1 MNTAPETSRSEST
14 NGKRAT
20 VLVVDDSPI
29 NLHLAVSI
37 LKNDY
42 RVKVAN
48 NGAAALAL
56 ATSSPP
62 DLILLDVVMPEMD
75 GFEVC
80 RRLKAHPATS
90 LIPVVF
96 LTSRT
101 EVEDEK
107 MGFLVGATDFIHKPF
122 SPLLVALRVKTQLEI
137 KFLQDLLRNQ
147 SEEERNEKAQLMRIF
162 CRHVSD
168 EVAEE
173 MWRDRG
179 QFLSGNRP
187 RPQLLTATVLF
198 ADIRGFTAISER
210 LGPEVLFDWL
220 NEYMEAMSKIVSTH
234 RGMVNKYIGDSLM
247 AVFGT
252 PIPRTTEEEIA
263 LDATRAT
270 DCALAMCEAAKTL
283 SADFLKR
290 GLPAI
295 EIRAGIFTGPLTA
308 GTLGSS
314 QRLEYTVIGDTVNMA
329 SRLEQ
334 IKELESLGE
343 ADTPCRILI
352 GESTLRIL
360 PAYYQTR
367 ALPPVLLKGK
377 SEPVPIYLLEG
388 RAEES

>member
-1 MNTAPETSRSEST
+1 MTT
-14 NGKRAT
+14 KRAT

-29 NLHLAVSI
+29 NLHLAVNI

-48 NGAAALAL
+48 NGAAALEL
-56 ATSSPP
+56 ATASPP
-62 DLILLDVVMPEMD
+62 DLILLDVMMPEMD

-80 RRLKAHPATS
+80 RRLKANPATS

-101 EVEDEK
+101 EEEDEK

-147 SEEERNEKAQLMRIF
+147 SEEERNQKAQLMRIF

-173 MWRDRG
+173 MWRERA

-187 RPQLLTATVLF
+187 RPQLLTATVMF
-198 ADIRGFTAISER
+198 ADIRGFTSISER
-210 LGPEVLFDWL
+210 LAPEVLFDWL
-220 NEYMEAMSKIVSTH
+220 NEYMEAMSKIVSAH
-234 RGMVNKYIGDSLM
+234 RGMINKYIGDAVM
-247 AVFGT
+247 VVFGT
-252 PIPRTTEEEIA
+252 PIPRTTQEEIA
-263 LDATRAT
+263 EDAMRAT
-270 DCALAMCEAAKTL
+270 DCALAMREALKTL
-283 SADFLKR
+283 NTDFAKR
-290 GLPAI
+290 GLPEV
-295 EIRAGIFTGPLTA
+295 EIRVGIFTGSLTA

-334 IKELESLGE
+334 IKELESAGME
-343 ADTPCRILI
+343 DVPCRVLI
-352 GESTLRIL
+352 GESTCRLL
-360 PAYYQTR
+360 GTAYRTR
-367 ALPPVLLKGK
+367 ALQPVLLRGK
-377 SEPVPIYLLEG
+377 AEPIPIFVLEG
-388 RAEES
+388 RDESHARPASA